1 MDELFTSKF
10 KNERLIKMANEK
22 YGLNEVVNLINER
35 MNNATPGTAV
45 FAELA
50 NIKNV
55 IYQNLLATRMN
66 ADMNDKIPS
75 SRDFIK
81 ESSEKRFNKEFWK
94 VGDAYSLRLPDRYVD
109 VILTETLNDDYGI
122 IRLRF
127 VTGVQLPKYRSN
139 GFSIDVYEWQ
149 SDKIACV
156 AGTHIDHPV
165 IPGEEL
171 SDVEYKIFN
180 EEWFEK
186 ESTDW
191 VNFEGTIINRVLI
204 KIEFRGSV
212 MIGFVDP
219 QRILDDE
226 FDLYVGK
233 TGITI
238 YPTPEEMDS
247 IKIYSLKHLKD
258 SI

>member
-1 MDELFTSKF
+1 MHTSKF
-10 KNERLIKMANEK
+10 NNERLIKMANEK

-55 IYQNLLATRMN
+55 IYQNLLSTRMN
-66 ADMNDKIPS
+66 ADMMDKIPS
-75 SRDFIK
+75 SREFIK
-81 ESSEKRFNKEFWK
+81 EISEKRFNEKFWK
-94 VGDAYSLRLPDRYVD
+94 VGDAYSLRLPDRYID
-109 VILTETLNDDYGI
+109 AILVETIKDDYGI
-122 IRLRF
+122 VRLRF

-171 SDVEYKIFN
+171 SDVEYFIFN

-191 VNFEGTIINRVLI
+191 VNFEGTIINRALI
-204 KIEFRGSV
+204 KVEFRGSV

-219 QRILDDE
+219 QRILNDE

-233 TGITI
+233 VGITI

-247 IKIYSLKHLKD
+247 IKIYSLKYLKD